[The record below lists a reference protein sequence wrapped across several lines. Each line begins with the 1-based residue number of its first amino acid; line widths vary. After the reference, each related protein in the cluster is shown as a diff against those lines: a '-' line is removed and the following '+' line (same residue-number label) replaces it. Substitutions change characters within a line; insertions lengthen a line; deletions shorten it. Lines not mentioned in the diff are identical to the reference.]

1 MSTPTT
7 KREGLVLEDF
17 PINPALG
24 KDYNNMFSFL
34 NDTAARYPRAI
45 SLVAGMPDES
55 FFDVEGH
62 MSALQVFVDYV
73 SATTG
78 KTRTAVIDW
87 LAQYNSSKGLI
98 CDILAKYLACDEGIH
113 VSPRDIMVTV
123 GAQEAFAI
131 LVSTIC
137 TGNNDVILME
147 SPGYIGLSAA
157 AKLLGFRTE
166 SVSLANDG
174 IDLDALEQR
183 LATVAAT
190 GRRVK
195 MLYTIPDYQNPSGY
209 CMSVEKRLALLKLAK
224 QHDFLVV
231 EDSVYNS
238 FSYNEERNPTLKSL
252 DKENRVIYVGSFS
265 KLLFPGLRMGMIVA
279 DQKIRTKDG
288 SVVPL
293 MDELEKVKGAF
304 TNNSPGI
311 TQAMLAGVLI
321 REQFSL
327 RQLNGPKIHSYRQKR
342 DALLAALNK
351 FIKSYS
357 DTWAAGI
364 SWNKPEG
371 GFFIKISLPFD
382 ISNNDVLL
390 CAEQF
395 GVLFC
400 PMAYFYL
407 EGGGQNEIRLAFSKC
422 TPAELEEGVKR
433 LANFF
438 RSKTQ
443 PQQPL
448 TVLEH
453 NYQSNTIL

>member
-7 KREGLVLEDF
+7 KREGLVLEDL

-62 MSALQVFVDYV
+62 MSALEVFVDYV

-78 KTRTAVIDW
+78 KSKTAVIDW
-87 LAQYNSSKGLI
+87 IAQYNSSRGLI
-98 CDILAKYLACDEGIH
+98 CDILAKYLACDEDIH
-113 VSPRDIMVTV
+113 VTSRDIMVTI

-131 LVSTIC
+131 LVSTLC
-137 TGNNDVILME
+137 TGPNDVILME
-147 SPGYIGLSAA
+147 SPSYIGLSAA
-157 AKLLGFRTE
+157 AKLLGFRTQ

-174 IDLDALEQR
+174 IDLEALENK
-183 LATVAAT
+183 LATVSAA
-190 GRRVK
+190 GSRVK

-224 QHDFLVV
+224 QHNFLLV

-311 TQAMLAGVLI
+311 TQAMLAGVLV

-327 RQLNGPKIHSYRQKR
+327 RQMNAPKINSYCQKR

-351 FIKSYS
+351 FIQSYS

-390 CAEQF
+390 CAEQY

-407 EGGGQNEIRLAFSKC
+407 DGGGHNEIRLAFSKC
-422 TPAELEEGVKR
+422 TPVELEEGVKR

-438 RSKTQ
+438 RSKAQ

-448 TVLEH
+448 SLVEH